1 MINFYTATSG
11 SAITLADNIKTGT
24 YKVEA
29 TIINNNGKDVTFS
42 TTFVVEN
49 TQSKAI
55 AKIDKKNQSG
65 STAEAILAS
74 VLEYSYEGVKQ
85 NLDIVS
91 VDSKENGNVI
101 YIKSAKVNVKIN
113 NDNTLL
119 TVDCD
124 INTAFTK

>member
-1 MINFYTATSG
+1 MLRYWVNNVCCFTLDCEISYLKVLCITSD
-11 SAITLADNIKTGT
+11 S
-24 YKVEA
+24 
-29 TIINNNGKDVTFS
+29 S
-42 TTFVVEN
+42 CTFVVEN